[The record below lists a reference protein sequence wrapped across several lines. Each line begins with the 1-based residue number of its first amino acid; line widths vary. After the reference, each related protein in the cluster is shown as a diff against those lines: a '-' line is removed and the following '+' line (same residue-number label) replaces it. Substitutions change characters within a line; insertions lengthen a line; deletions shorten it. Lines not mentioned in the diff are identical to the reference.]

1 MIIGG
6 NWNTT
11 DSTVGYAEEI
21 VTRRDALLAR
31 LPLDRYAR
39 ARILG
44 QRSAETVQPKFPK
57 PAPVAAPPVH
67 RPVARYFG
75 LPEIALAAAG
85 AWGTNLEQM
94 RLAGRAD
101 APLRAVFAATAL
113 ARRYSTMGCGEISR
127 FMGRKNCKSA
137 YEWMVRH
144 TELYRTNPQYA
155 VRFDAAKRA
164 LESLK

>member
-1 MIIGG
+1 MSREPIGVY
-6 NWNTT
+6 
-11 DSTVGYAEEI
+11 DEI
-21 VTRRDALLAR
+21 CAGRDAVLAR

-44 QRSAETVQPKFPK
+44 HRTSYLPVQPKSRK
-57 PAPVAAPPVH
+57 AAPMATPPVH

-113 ARRYSTMGCGEISR
+113 ARQFSTMGCGEISR

-144 TELYRTNPQYA
+144 TELYRTNPQYV
-155 VRFDAAKRA
+155 VRYDAAKRA
-164 LESLK
+164 LEACR